1 MTRRDL
7 LPGVTTVECPPVAV
21 IDSFREIRRARRIAF
36 ARDAAQLILLA
47 GVDFLFFHWPET
59 HIPTLERHTTL
70 LLLGGV
76 NGAMLSSLWLQRVM
90 PRWTARRIAS
100 TWCVTEQ
107 SRFFRR
113 DV

>member
-7 LPGVTTVECPPVAV
+7 LPGVTTAECPPVAV
-21 IDSFREIRRARRIAF
+21 IDSFREIRRARRIAI

-47 GVDFLFFHWPET
+47 GVDYLFFRWPDT

-70 LLLGGV
+70 LLLGGM
-76 NGAMLSSLWLQRVM
+76 NGLMLSWLWLQRVM

-100 TWCVTEQ
+100 TWCTTEQ